1 MGRSFAYQGQEF
13 LRFEHVKVRLFDDD
27 GIEMVFM
34 FIEYAYNFLKSEL
47 LNRSDHGGDEVVKRL
62 YVNGNILKHLTP
74 SEAQENLM
82 VLIFQKYHNA
92 IHRGMISPD
101 VQFPIQEDKRRKKRP
116 AEGSNTMWIYI

>member
-13 LRFEHVKVRLFDDD
+13 LRFEHVKVRLFDHD

-62 YVNGNILKHLTP
+62 YVNGTILKHITP

-82 VLIFQKYHNA
+82 LFIFQKYDNA
-92 IHRGMISPD
+92 IYHGILAPD
-101 VQFPIQEDKRRKKRP
+101 IQFPI
-116 AEGSNTMWIYI
+116 